1 MSNILLYFYKNF
13 LNFYQNVVFYLTN
26 AAFLLEFRC
35 FNGMIRQRNVKNSE
49 LYAMK
54 ALVLNEVKQPLVMQE
69 RPCPKAGKNQVIVKL
84 KAAALNRR
92 DYWITQGL
100 YPGIRCPV
108 ILGSDGT
115 GFADFREKEVII
127 NPGYNW
133 GDRQEVQSNDFK
145 ILGMPDN
152 GTFTEEIAV
161 PKEQLFAKPEH
172 LSWEQAAALPLAGL
186 TAYRALFK
194 QGKLQSSQTVLIT
207 GIGGG
212 VACIA
217 LKLAVAAG
225 ATVIVTSSS
234 QAKIDK
240 ALAMGAAG
248 GLLYTTEGYASQVNK
263 QFGPVHLIVD
273 GAGGDGYGELI
284 DIVNPGGRIVNYG
297 ATAGIPSKLELRK
310 VFWKQLHLVGSTMG
324 SPDDFAAMLE
334 MVNRHK
340 IEPVVDEVFAL
351 SDGNT
356 AFEKMNVSSQFG
368 KLVLRVSDK

>member
-1 MSNILLYFYKNF
+1 
-13 LNFYQNVVFYLTN
+13 
-26 AAFLLEFRC
+26 
-35 FNGMIRQRNVKNSE
+35 
-49 LYAMK
+49 MK
-54 ALVLNEVKQPLVMQE
+54 ALVLNEVKQPLVIQE
-69 RPCPKAGKNQVIVKL
+69 RPSPKASKDQLIVKL

-92 DYWITQGL
+92 DYWIKQGI

-115 GFADFREKEVII
+115 GTADFKEKEVII

-133 GDRQEVQSNDFK
+133 GERQQAQSGDFK
-145 ILGMPDN
+145 ILGMPDD
-152 GTFTEEIAV
+152 GTFAEEIAV

-172 LSWEQAAALPLAGL
+172 LDWEHAAALPLAGL
-186 TAYRALFK
+186 TAHRALFK
-194 QGKLQSSQTVLIT
+194 QGRLQSSQTVVIT

-217 LKLAVAAG
+217 LQLAIAAG
-225 ATVIVTSSS
+225 ASVIVTSSS

-240 ALAMGAAG
+240 ALTMGAVG
-248 GLLYTTEGYASQVNK
+248 GFLYTAEGYASQLNK

-284 DIVNPGGRIVNYG
+284 DMICPGGSIVNYG
-297 ATAGIPSKLELRK
+297 ATAGIPNKLELRK

-324 SPDDFAAMLE
+324 SPADFAAMLD
-334 MVNRHK
+334 MVNKHK

-351 SDGNT
+351 SDGNK

>member
-1 MSNILLYFYKNF
+1 
-13 LNFYQNVVFYLTN
+13 
-26 AAFLLEFRC
+26 
-35 FNGMIRQRNVKNSE
+35 
-49 LYAMK
+49 MK
-54 ALVLNEVKQPLVMQE
+54 ALVLKEVKQPLVLQE
-69 RPCPKAGKNQVIVKL
+69 RPTPKAGKGQIIIRL
-84 KAAALNRR
+84 RAAALNRR

-100 YPGIRCPV
+100 YPGIRCPI

-115 GFADFREKEVII
+115 GIADFKERQVII

-133 GDRQEVQSNDFK
+133 GERQEAQSGDFK
-145 ILGMPDN
+145 ILGMPDD
-152 GTFTEEIAV
+152 GTFAEEIAV
-161 PKEQLFAKPEH
+161 PQKQLFAKPEH

-186 TAYRALFK
+186 TAYRAIFK
-194 QGKLQSSQTVLIT
+194 QGKLQSSQTVVIT

-217 LKLAVAAG
+217 LQLAVAAG
-225 ATVIVTSSS
+225 ATAIVTSSS

-248 GLLYTTEGYASQVNK
+248 GFLYTSEGYASQVNE

-273 GAGGDGYGELI
+273 GAGGDEYGELI
-284 DIVNPGGRIVNYG
+284 DMVSPGGRIVNYG

-324 SPDDFAAMLE
+324 SPDDFSAMLD
-334 MVNRHK
+334 MVNKHK

-351 SDGNT
+351 SEGNK

>member
-1 MSNILLYFYKNF
+1 MLRFAQHDRESYD
-13 LNFYQNVVFYLTN
+13 
-26 AAFLLEFRC
+26 
-35 FNGMIRQRNVKNSE
+35 
-49 LYAMK
+49 MK
-54 ALVLNEVKQPLVMQE
+54 ALVLNQVKQPLALQE
-69 RPCPKAGKNQVIVKL
+69 KPSPKAAEGQVVVKL

-100 YPGIRCPV
+100 YPGIHCPV
-108 ILGSDGT
+108 ILGSDGAGT
-115 GFADFREKEVII
+115 ADFREKEVII

-133 GDRQEVQSNDFK
+133 GDRQDVQSSDFK
-145 ILGMPDN
+145 ILGLPDD
-152 GTFTEEIAV
+152 GTFAEEIAV
-161 PKEQLFAKPEH
+161 PQQQLSAKPQH

-240 ALAMGAAG
+240 AKAAGAAG
-248 GLLYTTEGYASQVNK
+248 GFLYTAKGYASQVNE
-263 QFGPVHLIVD
+263 QFGPVDLILD

-284 DIVNPGGRIVNYG
+284 DIVSPGGTIVNYG
-297 ATAGIPSKLELRK
+297 ATAGVPSKLELRK

-324 SPDDFAAMLE
+324 SPDDFAAMLD
-334 MVNRHK
+334 MVNKHK

-351 SDGNT
+351 SEGNK

-368 KLVLRVSDK
+368 KLVLRISDK

>member
-1 MSNILLYFYKNF
+1 
-13 LNFYQNVVFYLTN
+13 
-26 AAFLLEFRC
+26 
-35 FNGMIRQRNVKNSE
+35 
-49 LYAMK
+49 MK
-54 ALVLNEVKQPLVMQE
+54 ALVLNQVKQPLVLQE
-69 RPCPKAGKNQVIVKL
+69 KPSPKAARGQVIVRL

-100 YPGIRCPV
+100 YPAIRCPV
-108 ILGSDGT
+108 VLGSDGAGT
-115 GFADFREKEVII
+115 ADFKKKEVII

-133 GDRQEVQSNDFK
+133 GDREEAQSGDFK
-145 ILGMPDN
+145 ILGLPDD
-152 GTFTEEIAV
+152 GTFAEEIAV
-161 PKEQLFAKPEH
+161 PQEQLFAKPQH
-172 LSWEQAAALPLAGL
+172 LSFEQAAALPLAGL

-240 ALAMGAAG
+240 AKAIGAAG
-248 GLLYTTEGYASQVNK
+248 GFLYTDKGYASQVAE
-263 QFGPVHLIVD
+263 QFGPVDLILD

-284 DIVNPGGRIVNYG
+284 DIVRPAGTIVNYG
-297 ATAGIPSKLELRK
+297 ATAGVPGTLELRK

-324 SPDDFAAMLE
+324 SPGDFAAMLD
-334 MVNRHK
+334 MVNDHE
-340 IEPVVDEVFAL
+340 IMPEIDEVFAL
-351 SDGNT
+351 SEGNR

-368 KLVLRVSDK
+368 KLVLRISDE

>member
-1 MSNILLYFYKNF
+1 
-13 LNFYQNVVFYLTN
+13 
-26 AAFLLEFRC
+26 
-35 FNGMIRQRNVKNSE
+35 
-49 LYAMK
+49 MK
-54 ALVLNEVKQPLVMQE
+54 ALVLNEVKQPPLLQE
-69 RPCPKAGKNQVIVKL
+69 RPSLEPGRGQVIVKL

-108 ILGSDGT
+108 ILGSDGAGT
-115 GFADFREKEVII
+115 ADFKEKEVII

-133 GDRQEVQSNDFK
+133 GERQEAQSGDFK
-145 ILGMPDN
+145 ILGMPDD
-152 GTFTEEIAV
+152 GTFAEEIAV
-161 PKEQLFAKPEH
+161 PQEQLFGKPEH

-194 QGKLQSSQTVLIT
+194 QGRLQSSQTVVIT

-217 LKLAVAAG
+217 LQLAVAAR

-248 GLLYTTEGYASQVNK
+248 GFLYTANGYASKVNTE
-263 QFGPVHLIVD
+263 FGPVHLIVD
-273 GAGGDGYGELI
+273 GAGGDRYGELI
-284 DIVNPGGRIVNYG
+284 DMVCPGGRIVNYG
-297 ATAGIPSKLELRK
+297 ATAGMPGKLDLRK
-310 VFWKQLHLVGSTMG
+310 VFFRQLHLVGSTMG
-324 SPDDFAAMLE
+324 SPGDFAAMLD
-334 MVNRHK
+334 MVGKHEIR
-340 IEPVVDEVFAL
+340 PVVDEVFDL
-351 SDGNT
+351 SEGNK

>member
-1 MSNILLYFYKNF
+1 MLRFALRRESIGQHDRESYD
-13 LNFYQNVVFYLTN
+13 
-26 AAFLLEFRC
+26 
-35 FNGMIRQRNVKNSE
+35 
-49 LYAMK
+49 MK
-54 ALVLNEVKQPLVMQE
+54 ALVLNQIKQPLVLQE
-69 RPCPKAGKNQVIVKL
+69 EPSPKAAEGQLIVKL

-100 YPGIRCPV
+100 YPQIRYPIV
-108 ILGSDGT
+108 LGSDGAGT
-115 GFADFREKEVII
+115 ADFKEKEVII

-133 GDRQEVQSNDFK
+133 GERQEVQSGDFK
-145 ILGMPDN
+145 ILGMPDD
-152 GTFTEEIAV
+152 GTFAEEIAV
-161 PKEQLFAKPEH
+161 PKQQLFAKPEH
-172 LSWEQAAALPLAGL
+172 LSFEQAAALPLAGL

-225 ATVIVTSSS
+225 ATVIATSSS

-240 ALAMGAAG
+240 AMAMGAAG
-248 GLLYTTEGYASQVNK
+248 GFLYTAKGYASQVYDR
-263 QFGPVHLIVD
+263 FGPIDLIID

-284 DIVNPGGRIVNYG
+284 DVVRPAGTIVNYG
-297 ATAGIPSKLELRK
+297 ATAGVPGRLELRK

-324 SPDDFAAMLE
+324 SPGDFAAMLD

-351 SDGNT
+351 SEGNK

-368 KLVLRVSDK
+368 KLVLRISDK